1 MTVGASRSLVRAA
14 SMSLAE
20 VNPIRAAPIPEM
32 AVASPATRIVVKIP
46 AATPALIDTLSPLGV
61 LTE

>member
-32 AVASPATRIVVKIP
+32 AVASPAIVVKIP

-61 LTE
+61 LTEWS